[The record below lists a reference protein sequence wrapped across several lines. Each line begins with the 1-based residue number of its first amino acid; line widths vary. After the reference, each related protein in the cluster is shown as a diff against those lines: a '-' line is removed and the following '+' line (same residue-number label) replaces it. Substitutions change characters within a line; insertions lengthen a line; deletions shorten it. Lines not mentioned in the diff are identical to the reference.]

1 MPDTNSKL
9 ISNQVFKELQ
19 VPTADSG
26 STTGT
31 VIYAN
36 RYTPGV
42 NPVDMPQEYAD
53 IFNSDFGEVGN
64 NVLVQLEQKIQGL
77 PNGPWFL
84 DSIDNTLYIHNRK
97 FNESPTHLYT
107 YQQGTG
113 ELLDIDF
120 QTQYVTRRLDGTV
133 SSGISSDKILNTDIV
148 NFKNV
153 GNYLADTQEDR
164 VKALLQAYRD
174 YLDDNVSYDIVSTLE
189 REYGLPVVTSIKE
202 SNSNLKLYLE
212 VGRKRTDEILRGEA
226 ASLEQLRGN
235 HRTYVAKVSEHGKA
249 ATDKSYFEA
258 ERDRILSYEDLELE
272 VIRII
277 TEVTGGDS
285 NAGIKL
291 MNAMKDA
298 AKNGTLEQ
306 FMKAYFRGTHTFN
319 EAKSRTNPRP
329 YQELTVDPRRFSGEP
344 EKIKDSFNPGNRSTY
359 NEHQFNHWKREQ
371 WRLAEKGISNLKN
384 NKKEVLILDNTLNQN
399 NYYAGA
405 KIRVFMPVEKA
416 LTVPQHQVILA
427 YFTRKYGLSPSGSS
441 WIDIEKRINQVSNQ
455 GKKITERKLVC
466 NMTCIGNPKLTSSQ
480 VLIIS
485 NVGKWS
491 GLWYIKSCTHQ
502 LVNGQGYTCKL
513 DLIFNNSLQ
522 ASDTS
527 SIGIDTKGA
536 AISNMISTGSK
547 VEDNSSSN
555 INFKATPEE
564 ILWYYSERKKGIT
577 NAYKAIQ
584 ILLYSREHGYDNDIG
599 VVRKTVHTSTTG
611 ISQYLYELDP
621 ELKYNLDDLRKYN
634 TQAAKIEEELNKSLN
649 ENKNKK

>member
-19 VPTADSG
+19 VPTANSG

-36 RYTPGV
+36 RYIPGV

-107 YQQGTG
+107 YQHGTG

-120 QTQYVTRRLDGTV
+120 QTQYITRRLDGTV

-164 VKALLQAYRD
+164 AKALQQAYKD
-174 YLDDNVSYDIVSTLE
+174 YIAGKVEYDVVSTLK
-189 REYGLPVVTSIKE
+189 REYGLPVATSTKE

-212 VGRKRTDEILRGEA
+212 VIEKRAGELQDKA
-226 ASLEQLRGN
+226 EGQEQSKRDK
-235 HRTYVAKVSEHGKA
+235 YMAYQAEVSKHGKA
-249 ATDKSYFEA
+249 ATDKLYFEA
-258 ERDRILSYEDLELE
+258 EKDRILNHEDLTPDVSRIFTEL
-272 VIRII
+272 
-277 TEVTGGDS
+277 TGGDS
-285 NAGIKL
+285 NAGVKF
-291 MNAMKDA
+291 MKDVKDA
-298 AKNGTLEQ
+298 SKNGTFDPL
-306 FMKAYFRGTHTFN
+306 MKAYFRGTHTFN
-319 EAKSRTNPRP
+319 EAKSKTNPRP

-344 EKIKDSFNPGNRSTY
+344 EKIEDSFNPGNRNTY
-359 NEHQFNHWKREQ
+359 SEHQFNHWKQGQ

-384 NKKEVLILDNTLNQN
+384 NPEVLILDNTFNQDG
-399 NYYAGA
+399 YTPGD

-416 LTVPQHQVILA
+416 LTVPQHQVMLA
-427 YFTRKYGLSPSGSS
+427 YFTRKFGLSPSGSS

-455 GKKITERKLVC
+455 GKRITERKLVC

-480 VLIIS
+480 VLIIN

-564 ILWYYSERKKGIT
+564 ILWYYSEKKKGST
-577 NAYKAIQ
+577 NEHKAAQ
-584 ILLYSREHGYDNDIG
+584 ILLYSREHGYGNNIG
-599 VVRKTVHTSTTG
+599 VVNKIVDTSTTG
-611 ISQYLYELDP
+611 ISQHLYELDP
-621 ELKYNLDDLRKYN
+621 ELKYNLDDLRKYS
-634 TQAAKIEEELNKSLN
+634 TQAAKIVEELNKSLD

>member
-19 VPTADSG
+19 VPTADTG

-120 QTQYVTRRLDGTV
+120 QTQYITRRLDGTV

-153 GNYLADTQEDR
+153 GNYLADTEEDR
-164 VKALLQAYRD
+164 KKALLQAYRD
-174 YLDDNVSYDIVSTLE
+174 YLDDKISYDVVSTLE
-189 REYGLPVVTSIKE
+189 REYGLPVATSTKE
-202 SNSNLKLYLE
+202 SNSIIKLYSEVREKRSAELLAEDASQKQSLKDEYRSYRAEVGKKGKAGADKLYLS
-212 VGRKRTDEILRGEA
+212 A
-226 ASLEQLRGN
+226 EQ
-235 HRTYVAKVSEHGKA
+235 Y
-249 ATDKSYFEA
+249 
-258 ERDRILSYEDLELE
+258 RILNYEDLTLE

-291 MNAMKDA
+291 MNAMKNA
-298 AKNGTLEQ
+298 AKNGTLDQ

-329 YQELTVDPRRFSGEP
+329 YQELKVDPRLFSGSP
-344 EKIKDSFNPGNRSTY
+344 EKIKGMSTPDNNKTYTSHQY
-359 NEHQFNHWKREQ
+359 NSWKSGQ
-371 WRLAEKGISNLKN
+371 WLLAEKGISNLKN
-384 NKKEVLILDNTLNQN
+384 NKEVLILDNNFNRDGYTP
-399 NYYAGA
+399 GD

-584 ILLYSREHGYDNDIG
+584 ILLYSREHGYDNDTG